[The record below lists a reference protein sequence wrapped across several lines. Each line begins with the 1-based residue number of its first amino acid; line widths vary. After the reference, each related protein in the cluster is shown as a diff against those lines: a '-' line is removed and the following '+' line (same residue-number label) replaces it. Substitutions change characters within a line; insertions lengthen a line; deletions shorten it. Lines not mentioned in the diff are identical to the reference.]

1 MKPIAKVYTALLF
14 LFLFAPIVI
23 MLIFSFNSG
32 NSLSVLSGFSTY
44 WYKELFHDAN
54 TLGALRN
61 TLILALC
68 AAILSTIMGT
78 AAAVGM
84 NKLRN
89 KYMKA
94 AMNTV
99 TNLPMVN
106 PEIITGISLM
116 LMFVFAGRLMGMA
129 TSLNF
134 ATILIAHITF
144 CLPYVILQVLPK
156 LRQMDKAL
164 PEAAMDLGCTPFRAF
179 LKVELPEILPG
190 VLTGMIMAFTLSLDD
205 FVISYF
211 TSGNGFETLPI
222 RIYNMTKKTVT
233 PKMYALATIIFFVIL
248 LLLLITNLMDDDA
261 ARERKAQR
269 RGAKSASA
277 QASGKS
283 KKSRKPLSDRGRKI
297 LAGSVLGVAAV
308 LILVVSVAGGSDT
321 LELNVYNWGEYISDG
336 SDGSLNTVKAFES
349 WYEET
354 YGEKVHVNYTTY
366 ASNEDMYAKLKSG
379 AVSYDVI
386 IPSDYMIARLSNED
400 MLLPL
405 NFDNIPNYQYI
416 EDKFRGLYYDPDDT
430 YSIPYTYG
438 VVGIIY
444 DANQVDEADV
454 GSWDLMWNPKYKGK
468 ILQFNNSRDAFGTA
482 MYRAGIDVNTTDKSQ
497 WEAALQ
503 ALLEQRPIVKAYVM
517 DEIYNTLESGEAAI
531 GAYYAG
537 DYFTMLDA
545 EADDVDLQF
554 YYPDP
559 TNYFVD
565 AMCIPSC
572 CENKEL
578 AEVFINFMLSQETAI
593 ANAEYIYYASPN
605 SLVYNDETYQE
616 DMGEEA
622 MEILYPEGVNFAEE
636 YNKLA
641 YRNLDDEM
649 LGYMNSLWENLKI
662 N

>member
-94 AMNTV
+94 TMNTV

-649 LGYMNSLWENLKI
+649 LSYMNSLWENLKI